1 LPYAVCAKVK
11 KLVYSKEDKRLQIS
25 PLKQHLESSMAYL
38 IPEDYYYTKEHEWA
52 QVDEN
57 IVTVGITEYAQD
69 QLGEIVYVELPEEGQ
84 KVTQN
89 QTFGVIESVKA
100 VSDLY
105 APVSGTVIEVN
116 TSLMDD
122 PSVLNDDPVNEGWL
136 IRIEMD
142 TEKELANL
150 MRAPDYKKLIQG

>member
-1 LPYAVCAKVK
+1 
-11 KLVYSKEDKRLQIS
+11 
-25 PLKQHLESSMAYL
+25 MAFH
-38 IPEDYYYTKEHEWA
+38 IPEEYYYTKDHEWA

-57 IVTVGITEYAQD
+57 IVTVGITAFAQD

-89 QTFGVIESVKA
+89 QAFGVVESVKA
-100 VSDLY
+100 ASDLY

-116 TSLMDD
+116 TSLTDD
-122 PSVLNDDPVNEGWL
+122 PSVLNDDTMNEGWM

-150 MRAPDYKKLIQG
+150 MRAPDYKKLIAEK

>member
-1 LPYAVCAKVK
+1 MTFHIPEEYY
-11 KLVYSKEDKRLQIS
+11 YSKD
-25 PLKQHLESSMAYL
+25 
-38 IPEDYYYTKEHEWA
+38 HEWA

-57 IVTVGITEYAQD
+57 IVTVGITEFAQD

-89 QTFGVIESVKA
+89 QTFGVVESVKA
-100 VSDLY
+100 ASDLY

-116 TSLMDD
+116 AALGED
-122 PSVLNDDPVNEGWL
+122 PSVLNDDTMNEGWM

-142 TEKELANL
+142 SEKELANL
-150 MRAPDYKKLIQG
+150 MRAPDYKKLISEK